1 MRSVVV
7 GTSLLQTPFGPTRS
21 IVVGTSLLQTPF
33 GPTAS
38 GKSIDS
44 VLGCCR
50 FGLTCSLVGYTSSGK
65 TRDSNGRFGLT
76 RSVVDGT
83 SLLQTPVRRTASGKS
98 NDSVVGGSRGYLTRS
113 VPRFGVMRSGSAG
126 SSVGCSCFSAGASR
140 DAGQAYAFRNA
151 SVHVVRSAWVIAA
164 AVIWALG
171 QVSLHFLPL
180 IWNRRQSS
188 TGFPVT

>member
-1 MRSVVV
+1 MSSLVHLCYRLRLDLRHPENRSIPCWGFCRFGLTCSIVGYTSSGKTRDSDCRFGLTRSV
-7 GTSLLQTPFGPTRS
+7 
-21 IVVGTSLLQTPF
+21 VVGTSLLQTPF

-44 VLGCCR
+44 VLG
-50 FGLTCSLVGYTSSGK
+50 
-65 TRDSNGRFGLT
+65 
-76 RSVVDGT
+76 
-83 SLLQTPVRRTASGKS
+83 
-98 NDSVVGGSRGYLTRS
+98 GSRWYLTRS

-171 QVSLHFLPL
+171 QVSLHFLPF